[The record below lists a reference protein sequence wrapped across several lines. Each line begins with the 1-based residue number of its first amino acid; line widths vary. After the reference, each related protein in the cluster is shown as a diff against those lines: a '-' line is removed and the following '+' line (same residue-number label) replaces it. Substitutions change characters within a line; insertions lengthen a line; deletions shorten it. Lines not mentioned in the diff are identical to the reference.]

1 MSSQHTRAGT
11 REWIGLA
18 ALVLPALLIALD
30 LTALHLAAPHL
41 AADLEPSGTQL
52 LWIVDI
58 YGFAIAGLLVTMGTV
73 GDRVG
78 RRRLLLIGGGL
89 FACASVLAAYSTSSE
104 MLIAARALLGLTGAT
119 LLPSTL
125 ALITNMFHHPVQ
137 RRFAIALW
145 STGFSLGG
153 AIGPLVGGALLEF
166 FWWGAVFLLAVP
178 VMVLMLIVV
187 PLVVP
192 EFKDPANA
200 GKADFVSVLLSMAAL
215 LPVVYGIK
223 EIARGGPETLPVLL
237 IVVGVVMGVVFVR
250 RQRALPHPL
259 LDVGLFRHRAFS
271 VSLGA
276 QTLALFSLGA
286 IQYLIMQYLQLVT
299 GLSPLQAGLWSAGPV
314 FLGVVGALLAPR
326 LAQLTSR
333 VRVVGGGFFLSTVGF
348 VMILPGG
355 LGWTVAGFAVV
366 SFSVNMAMVLAYDMI
381 LGSTPAERA
390 GTASGMAET
399 GNELGI
405 ALGIA
410 ITGSLG
416 TAVYRAQVT
425 ADTLPADLSEESVSV
440 VRETL
445 GNAVALA
452 ENLPVGTAEQ
462 VLAVTRDAFADGV
475 QVSAGFLGV
484 LTAGLAVVVLSL
496 LRDHDPAQGE
506 RRAPGASSPHREGAA
521 EAPTEQGLDD
531 SPVDGPPDVE
541 GSAGD
546 RAR

>member
-1 MSSQHTRAGT
+1 MSTQHTRAGA

-73 GDRVG
+73 GDRIG
-78 RRRLLLIGGGL
+78 RRRLLMIGGAL
-89 FACASVLAAYSTSSE
+89 FACASVFAAYSTSPE
-104 MLIAARALLGLTGAT
+104 MLIAARALLGFTGAT

-125 ALITNMFHHPVQ
+125 ALITNMFHHPIQ

-153 AIGPLVGGALLEF
+153 AIGPLVGGALLEY

-178 VMVLMLIVV
+178 VMGLMLILA

-200 GKADFVSVLLSMAAL
+200 GKADFTSVVLSMSAL
-215 LPVVYGIK
+215 LPAVYGIK
-223 EIARGGPETLPVLL
+223 EIARSGLEALPVIL
-237 IVVGVVMGVVFVR
+237 IATGVLMGVVFVR
-250 RQRALPHPL
+250 RQRALPNPL
-259 LDVGLFRHRAFS
+259 LDIALFRHRAFS

-299 GLSPLQAGLWSAGPV
+299 GLSPLQAGLWTAGPV

-326 LAQLTSR
+326 LAHLTSR
-333 VRVVGGGFFLSTVGF
+333 VQVVGGGFALATVGF

-355 LGWTVAGFAVV
+355 LGWTVAGFTVV

-381 LGSTPAERA
+381 LGSAPAERA

-410 ITGSLG
+410 ITGSIG
-416 TAVYRAQVT
+416 TAVYRSQVT
-425 ADTLPADLSEESVSV
+425 ADALPADLSEESVSV

-445 GNAVALA
+445 GNAVAVA
-452 ENLPVGTAEQ
+452 EDLPSGTAEQ
-462 VLAVTRDAFADGV
+462 MLAVTRDAFADGV
-475 QVSAGFLGV
+475 QFSAGLLGL
-484 LTAGLAVVVLSL
+484 LTAGMAVVVLTL
-496 LRDHDPAQGE
+496 LRNHDSAQE
-506 RRAPGASSPHREGAA
+506 KRRKDTASSPNPEDGDQKAPA
-521 EAPTEQGLDD
+521 E
-531 SPVDGPPDVE
+531 
-541 GSAGD
+541 
-546 RAR
+546 